1 MQIQNNTLYYIY
13 DPMCSWCYA
22 YEQSLT
28 ELQQQLPA
36 LLNFEF
42 ILGGLAADTSEPMPA
57 ATQKM
62 VQQAWQQIEFTVP
75 HIKFNFDFWSNN
87 TPLRSTYPA
96 CRALIAAAQQAPE
109 FVQLLRQQIQQ
120 AYYQAAQNPS
130 LNTTLITCAEQT
142 ALDIKQFKAD
152 LSTPNTQI
160 QLSEHIQFA
169 RSLGVSSYPSLRLV
183 LDGEIYTIAINYTQ
197 SNPTLTQINTLL
209 EQHKNRGIESPCVRN
224 CCLNNDD
231 ICLGC
236 FRSLDEITGWSQASE
251 LEKQAILDK
260 ATVRKMAQ
268 LV

>member
-13 DPMCSWCYA
+13 DPMCSWCYP
-22 YEQSLT
+22 YEQSLA
-28 ELQQQLPA
+28 ELQQLPA

-42 ILGGLAADTSEPMPA
+42 ILGGLAADTTDPMPA

-62 VQQAWQQIEFTVP
+62 VQHAWQQIELTVP

-96 CRALIAAAQQAPE
+96 CRALIAAAQQAPK
-109 FVQLLRQQIQQ
+109 FAQLLRKQIQQ

-130 LNTTLITCAEQT
+130 LNTTLITCAEYT
-142 ALDIKQFKAD
+142 HLDIKQFKAD
-152 LSTPNTQI
+152 LCTQETKK

-183 LDGEIYTIAINYTQ
+183 LEGKIYTIVINYTQ
-197 SNPTLTQINTLL
+197 STPTLKQINTLL
-209 EQHKNRGIESPCVRN
+209 DQNKNQSVESPCVRN
-224 CCLNNDD
+224 CCLNNED

-236 FRSLDEITGWSQASE
+236 FRSLDEITEWSQTSE
-251 LEKQAILDK
+251 LEKQAILDRT
-260 ATVRKMAQ
+260 AVRKMAHPI
-268 LV
+268 